1 MSCPRE
7 VDVGAYLLDALEPDD
22 RLGTAAHLRG
32 CPVCSRTLDE
42 LSGLPPLLAAV
53 RPGDERAED
62 PVPSEVS
69 FQRLRRSAVPVRP
82 VGLRHRKLL
91 AGAVAAVVVVGGGIG
106 AGAVLSWGPAEPA
119 TMQGSAGD
127 VHAWATVAAEGDRS
141 SVSLTMEG
149 LPRGTTCWL
158 VAVARD
164 GERHRTRSWTTG
176 REGELSWNGTIALAP
191 EQLARL
197 EVVGGDGR
205 TLVTLPA

>member
-7 VDVGAYLLDALEPDD
+7 VDVGAYLLDALEPDE
-22 RLGTAAHLRG
+22 RMGMAAHLRG
-32 CPVCSRTLDE
+32 CPVCSGALGE
-42 LSGLPPLLAAV
+42 LGGLPPLLAAV
-53 RPGDERAED
+53 RPGDVHAEA

-69 FQRLRRSAVPVRP
+69 FQRLRRSAVPLRP
-82 VGLRHRKLL
+82 ARLRHRRLL

-106 AGAVLSWGPAEPA
+106 AGVVLTSGPAEPA

-127 VHAWATVAAEGDRS
+127 LHAWATVAAEGNGS
-141 SVSLTMEG
+141 SISLTTEG

-158 VAVARD
+158 VAVGRD

-176 REGELSWNGTIALAP
+176 REGELSWTGTIALAP

-197 EVVGGDGR
+197 ELVGGDGR
-205 TLVTLPA
+205 TLVTLPG